1 MKTLKRGLSKRV
13 MSLALCLVMLVSLC
27 TVGFVSASAATTDL
41 AETATSVN
49 TIYLNTGGSTMWDQG
64 GAWFV
69 AWVWKTGGNGWS
81 IKGVEVEDG
90 IYSFTDTANSFENVI
105 FIRMTNTATSF
116 SWNDSEYWNRT
127 QGDLSIGS
135 DNCYKITG
143 WVSNSKDCTGQ
154 WTNYDVGPSFTG
166 SFFADVD
173 GDLATTDDVINPQ
186 SGKLY
191 LPSANVTLFTTE
203 GTMTIDGNTV
213 TTTGTQV
220 DLSSG
225 TYTLGGDF
233 SDSIRVLRSQNVSSI
248 HTTTTEAVPQTK
260 GYDTDKAEG
269 YHKDDYEV
277 EDGKIM
283 VFAPDGT
290 LKNENTTLKKIKG
303 RGNSSWEASCRII
316 GKYAFNITLKK
327 NAKLLDE
334 SAESKKYCLVS
345 YNADEARMRNAVVY
359 ELAQQIGVEYV
370 ADYEPVD
377 FYNNGQYIGSYLLTD
392 KVEIGEPFVDLDVNL
407 DDENEMFGTDEDAGV
422 FATNYNIYDADDIS
436 SYRCYVN
443 GSASTNTTKG
453 FYKYVE
459 LEEIPQS
466 VYAESGFLLEFE
478 LNERFADEVSGFIST
493 KGQQIVCKYPEYASK
508 NQIEFIMNKWN
519 TAEALMYDDTA
530 TYAELDA
537 VIDVESFAKMYL
549 IQELTKNL
557 DGGATSYYVY
567 YNEGKL
573 HAGVAW
579 DYDWTLGQYDQS
591 GDAGKSVANQT
602 TGRFKSQ
609 VGSYILNDEEGW
621 WINSKEIYPSTGV
634 LNAQAALCQN
644 DAFWSVVVA
653 EWDELFYSEASKF
666 ADSNVT
672 SVSELDGVMKE
683 LYDMVKA
690 TTAMDEDKWGLIA
703 KDLLAG
709 QNGGEDWGS
718 VDTSDTH
725 DGAVVYLNNWF
736 YNRLQWM
743 DSYISRDGA
752 NHTGDIYGVDYIIQP
767 PTVKV
772 DKDLYAAGETVTLTI
787 DDKTDG
793 DYTYTI
799 YKDGTQ
805 VATTTEKTYTLTA
818 DKAIAGNYTV
828 TAMSNTSDKESAV
841 SDEAAVNVEGFFF
854 DTDVTSPR
862 SVVLGSKIYIEAYA
876 ESPEEVTFNLYDE
889 ALNLLQTNT
898 DGEFIVD
905 TKASDVNKTLIFY
918 VEMST
923 LVDGETFSDE
933 FEIFVDVEP
942 FEFSV
947 ALTAP
952 QTVEAGMV
960 ITLNATAVSNST
972 VNYRFCFADGTPV
985 DENTAGVTSKYH
997 ATQDDIGKTLSFY
1010 VIATTTVAGNE
1021 YTATSSVVNVEVT
1034 SVKEFYDVIL
1044 YFKSTSTLGY
1054 RPIITTS
1061 GAVQNLDD
1069 YSMVKS
1075 DLIATKNI
1083 SQTSTFWWYKAEV
1096 QVSKASP
1103 LLSVSILSSRYAMEG
1118 EAILEITQSGAIYL
1132 GVDNLNRG
1140 LEMINMTSWTEEER
1154 NWTQSAVHSV
1164 YDAELDGEEA
1174 LASLSANTSLI
1185 SVGDANGDGKVNI
1198 KDATLIQ
1205 KFLANLETLGAL
1217 GKEVS
1222 DVNSDSRVTIKDA
1235 TAIQKKIAGC
1245 L

>member
-27 TVGFVSASAATTDL
+27 TVGFVSASAANTDL

-127 QGDLSIGS
+127 GDLSIGS

-191 LPSANVTLFTTE
+191 LPSAEVTLFTSE

-233 SDSIRVLRSQNVSSI
+233 SGSIRVLRSQNVSSI

-370 ADYEPVD
+370 ADYEPID

-422 FATNYNIYDADDIS
+422 FDTNYNIYDADDIS
-436 SYRCYVN
+436 SYRRYVN

-591 GDAGKSVANQT
+591 GDTGKSVANQT

-725 DGAVVYLNNWF
+725 DGAVIYLNNWF

-767 PTVKV
+767 PTVTA
-772 DKDLYAAGETVTLTI
+772 DKNLYAAGDTVTLTI

-793 DYTYTI
+793 NYTYTI
-799 YKDGTQ
+799 YKDGVEVDTTQ
-805 VATTTEKTYTLTA
+805 SKTYTMTA
-818 DKAIAGNYTV
+818 EKAIAGNYTV
-828 TAMSNTSDKESAV
+828 KAVSATSSKVSAV
-841 SDEAAVNVEGFFF
+841 SAAAAVTVEGFVF
-854 DTDVTSPR
+854 DLDVT
-862 SVVLGSKIYIEAYA
+862 VQDKVMVGDTIHIEAKTN
-876 ESPEEVTFNLYDE
+876 SDEEVIFKLYENGNLID
-889 ALNLLQTNT
+889 TNNT
-898 DGEFIVD
+898 GEFFIETSAEDAGSTPTYKLEVS
-905 TKASDVNKTLIFY
+905 TK
-918 VEMST
+918 
-923 LVDGETFSDE
+923 VDGEEYIAKYD
-933 FEIFVDVEP
+933 FEVEINPFV
-942 FEFSV
+942 FSV
-947 ALTAP
+947 NLTAP
-952 QTVEAGMV
+952 QSVEAGMKA
-960 ITLNATAVSNST
+960 TLKATAVSNSQVT
-972 VNYRFCFADGTPV
+972 YKFFKADGTPV
-985 DENTAGVTSKYH
+985 EENTAGTYTFDAVQT
-997 ATQDDIGKTLSFY
+997 DIGKTLSFY
-1010 VIATTTVAGNE
+1010 VEATTTVLGQE
-1021 YTATSSVVNVEVT
+1021 YTANSDIVGVQITNVTEFYEVT
-1034 SVKEFYDVIL
+1034 L
-1044 YFKSTSTLGY
+1044 YFKSTSTIGY

-1061 GAVQNLDD
+1061 GAVQNLSD
-1069 YSMVKS
+1069 YSMAKS
-1075 DLIATKNI
+1075 ELIASKNI
-1083 SQTSTFWWYKAEV
+1083 SQTSTFYWYKADV

-1103 LLSVSILSSRYAMEG
+1103 SLTVNVVLSSRYAME
-1118 EAILEITQSGAIYL
+1118 ATLTFDVAQSGPVYL
-1132 GVDNLNRG
+1132 GVDDLNSG
-1140 LEMINMTSWTEEER
+1140 YEMINMTEWTENER

-1164 YDAELDGEEA
+1164 YDAELDGEET
-1174 LASLSANTSLI
+1174 LTELSANISLV